1 MSEPDRSREP
11 ERQASPSS
19 ARPRDPG
26 AAGPGRAGGTTPPA
40 GGGRGADGAAA
51 GGPVTAD
58 TAGPGMPGHTAGD
71 DADLT
76 ARMADLKDQR
86 LRALADL
93 DNLRKRCAAQVR
105 TAEADAVARVAAQW
119 LPVVDNLE
127 RALAH
132 AQADPGSIIEGVRA
146 VRDQATGVL
155 TQLGFPRRE
164 DLGATFDPA
173 RHEAVAARPD
183 PAAPDGSVIEVV
195 RPAYGEDERQLR
207 PAQVVVAKA
216 D

>member
-1 MSEPDRSREP
+1 MSEPDLGRA
-11 ERQASPSS
+11 AS
-19 ARPRDPG
+19 G
-26 AAGPGRAGGTTPPA
+26 AAGDRAESNAT
-40 GGGRGADGAAA
+40 
-51 GGPVTAD
+51 TAD
-58 TAGPGMPGHTAGD
+58 ERA
-71 DADLT
+71 ADLT
-76 ARMADLKDQR
+76 ARIAELADQR

-93 DNLRKRCAAQVR
+93 DNLRKRCAAQAR
-105 TAEADAVARVAAQW
+105 IAEADAVARVAAQW

-132 AQADPGSIIEGVRA
+132 AQADPGSIIQGVRA

-155 TQLGFPRRE
+155 AQLGFARRD

-173 RHEAVAARPD
+173 LHEAVAARPD

-195 RPAYGEDERQLR
+195 QPAYGDNERQLR